1 MFFMA
6 GLGMIFDFIVF
17 KREGKSYL
25 SSGNLP
31 KKLAGLFGFSVI
43 VTTIMEVSGNLI
55 GNFWFYPYYS
65 FGQYISLIFFN
76 FFTYS
81 FLLLE
86 SYWAARSLLK
96 IKIRPRIYGKRFSKL
111 LENLARLFNY
121 FWILALIAILVALRY
136 QKYPPTLDGQINSK
150 FGNKVPLTVFLAFA
164 IFLWLFCEGKSFLKK
179 GPTVLFDLIQG
190 DYRNI
195 AFALSASAVTSIVF
209 EYYNLFFSFWVYDN
223 VPFANVKFLSIPLAV
238 FLAWPLQYLVLI
250 PLYGLVDGKV
260 KHGKS

>member
-1 MFFMA
+1 MA
-6 GLGMIFDFIVF
+6 GLGMVFDFIVF

-25 SSGNLP
+25 SSGDLP

-43 VTTIMEVSGNLI
+43 VTIIMEVSGNII

-76 FFTYS
+76 FFAYC

-86 SYWAARSLLK
+86 SYWAARSFLK
-96 IKIRPRIYGKRFSKL
+96 IKIKSGAYSKSF
-111 LENLARLFNY
+111 ARLLDGMAELFSY
-121 FWILALIAILVALRY
+121 FWIPALIAMLIALKY
-136 QKYPPTLDGQINSK
+136 QEYPRTLGGLINSK
-150 FGNKVPLTVFLAFA
+150 FGNNVPLLAFLAFA
-164 IFLWLFCEGKSFLKK
+164 ICLWLFCEGKSFQRR
-179 GPTVLFDLIQG
+179 GPTVLFDLMKG

-223 VPFANVKFLSIPLAV
+223 VPFADINFFNIPVAV

-250 PLYGLVDGKV
+250 PLYGLVVGKV